1 MENQAYIFGIHF
13 NEAIN
18 VTNNNFLWTVLVKTI
33 KLCCLYGCFGSNA
46 FEDLNFAKLFI
57 ELKVDLFIFF
67 SLMYLENLYLESCY
81 FVNTLSYSSQVV

>member
-18 VTNNNFLWTVLVKTI
+18 VTNINFLWTVLVKTI

-57 ELKVDLFIFF
+57 ELKVDLFIF
-67 SLMYLENLYLESCY
+67 Y
-81 FVNTLSYSSQVV
+81 FINVFRKLIFGVMLFCEHAEL